1 MVAVAE
7 AFVGRRPELE
17 ALRGAL
23 DHATIGKGRLVLIS
37 GEPGIGKTRTALEL
51 NAHVAQCG
59 AQIWWGRCHE
69 EAGAPPYWPWAQI
82 VQAVVAASDVDAL
95 RLDLEAGA
103 ADIAGL
109 TPTIRDRLPNLDT
122 PPTLSDPTETRFRL
136 FGSIARFLTN
146 LSRRRPQVLV
156 FDDLHWADIPSLRLL
171 EFLSHDI
178 QDTRLLIVGTYRE
191 TELSRR
197 HHLSHTLG
205 ALARVPFVVRLQL
218 QRLSADDVRQ
228 FVTMTAGAL
237 PPVWLTSAIHD
248 QTEGNPLFVR
258 EVVQFLAQQGYF
270 SGAVALPASIRL
282 PEGVR
287 EVIGRRLNLLSI
299 PCNEILSLGAVIG
312 REFSRDVLVKAS
324 SDRPELI
331 VLDALDEARAV
342 HLIEE
347 TTPGTYQFTHALVR
361 VTLYDELRT
370 SQRRRLHRVVRE
382 AIETV
387 HRRDP
392 SSVLAEL
399 AHHFGMAGFS
409 DDLERAIDYA
419 TRAGQS
425 ADVALAYEDAIGL
438 FQNALDMVDAL
449 NADDPARRCIL
460 MLRLGDAQRKANDFP
475 TALETLRLAADIA
488 RTQQMAVTLGEAAY
502 LFADTAWRHDQQANE
517 RSGPLL
523 ELALGELPEP
533 EAALRVKL
541 MGSLARDRLHTGNTE
556 GAKALARQAIAMA
569 RTLGDPSTLA
579 TSLAGL
585 VDAPWK
591 RDETAQMLADA
602 TEMAEMAE
610 SANDLELAVRGHFRR
625 VSLMLELGDIQAA
638 MHAIEM
644 MSRIN
649 TRVRQ
654 PIFTLFELGLKATMA
669 LMRGA
674 LDEAERHILQSGK
687 TQPFNRTHVVDPV
700 SMLIFT
706 LRRGQGRS
714 SIATGRDVAVS

>member
-1 MVAVAE
+1 MVAAPEV
-7 AFVGRRPELE
+7 FVGRRPELE
-17 ALRGAL
+17 ALSAAL
-23 DHATIGKGRLVLIS
+23 DDTNTGKGRLVLIS

-51 NAHVAQCG
+51 NAHAARSG
-59 AQIWWGRCHE
+59 AQVWWGRCHE

-82 VQAVVAASDVDAL
+82 VQAVVVASDAEAL
-95 RLDLEAGA
+95 RVDLEAGA

-109 TPTIRDRLPNLDT
+109 TPAVRDRLSNLDT

-171 EFLSHDI
+171 EFLAQDI

-205 ALARVPFVVRLQL
+205 ALARVPSVVRLHL
-218 QRLSADDVRQ
+218 QGLSSDDVRQ
-228 FVTMTAGAL
+228 FVTTAAGAI
-237 PPVWLTSAIHD
+237 PPVSLTNAIHD

-258 EVVQFLAQQGYF
+258 EVVRFLAQQGYF
-270 SGAVALPASIRL
+270 SGAEALPASIRL

-287 EVIGRRLNLLSI
+287 EVIGRRLNLLTI
-299 PCNEILSLGAVIG
+299 PCNETLTLAAVIG
-312 REFSRDVLVKAS
+312 REFSRAVLVQAS
-324 SDRPELI
+324 RNHPELV
-331 VLDALDEARAV
+331 VLDALDEACAV

-347 TTPGTYQFTHALVR
+347 TIPGTYQFTHALVR

-370 SQRRRLHRVVRE
+370 SQRRRLHHVVGE

-392 SSVLAEL
+392 STVLADL
-399 AHHFGMAGFS
+399 AHHFGSAGFS

-419 TRAGQS
+419 TRAGQA
-425 ADVALAYEDAIGL
+425 ADAALAYEDAIAL

-449 NADDPARRCIL
+449 STDDPARRCVL
-460 MLRLGDAQRKANDFP
+460 MLHLGDAQRKANDFP
-475 TALETLRLAADIA
+475 AALETLRSAADIA
-488 RTQQMAVTLGEAAY
+488 RTQQMTVTLGEAAY
-502 LFADTAWRHDQQANE
+502 LFADTAWRHDQQENE
-517 RSGPLL
+517 RSGPML
-523 ELALGELPEP
+523 ELALNELPAS

-541 MGSLARDRLHTGNTE
+541 MGSLARDRLHTGDTE

-569 RTLGDPSTLA
+569 RTLGDPATLA

-591 RDETAQMLADA
+591 PDETAQMLGDA

-638 MHAIEM
+638 THAHRNDEPGQHTGETTDLHAV
-644 MSRIN
+644 R
-649 TRVRQ
+649 TRAEGNDG
-654 PIFTLFELGLKATMA
+654 TDA
-669 LMRGA
+669 RGA
-674 LDEAERHILQSGK
+674 R
-687 TQPFNRTHVVDPV
+687 
-700 SMLIFT
+700 
-706 LRRGQGRS
+706 
-714 SIATGRDVAVS
+714 